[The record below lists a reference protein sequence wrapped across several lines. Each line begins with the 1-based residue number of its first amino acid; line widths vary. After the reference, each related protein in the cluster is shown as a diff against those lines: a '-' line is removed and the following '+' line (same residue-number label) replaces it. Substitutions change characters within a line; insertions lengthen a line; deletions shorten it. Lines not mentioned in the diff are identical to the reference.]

1 MFVLLAEK
9 LKLFD
14 RTAKDG
20 SGFIQQRCF
29 GKAKTRLQLL
39 YTDVQQ
45 LKMVQ
50 MVSQSQFFRGFYLFY
65 LMRLPVCWKNVRNF
79 ISLKCNS

>member
-9 LKLFD
+9 LILFD

-50 MVSQSQFFRGFYLFY
+50 MLAHPPDFAIYILF
-65 LMRLPVCWKNVRNF
+65 V
-79 ISLKCNS
+79 

>member
-50 MVSQSQFFRGFYLFY
+50 MLAHPPDFAIYILF
-65 LMRLPVCWKNVRNF
+65 V
-79 ISLKCNS
+79 

>member
-14 RTAKDG
+14 RTAKDD

-39 YTDVQQ
+39 YTDIQQ

-50 MVSQSQFFRGFYLFY
+50 MLAHPPDFAIYILF
-65 LMRLPVCWKNVRNF
+65 V
-79 ISLKCNS
+79 

>member
-45 LKMVQ
+45 LKIVQ
-50 MVSQSQFFRGFYLFY
+50 MLAHPPDFAIYILF
-65 LMRLPVCWKNVRNF
+65 V
-79 ISLKCNS
+79 